1 MRDATPRTSD
11 RERRNW
17 ARRFDW
23 LELRCQ
29 DRVRVRRTASELESS
44 PIVIESQLS
53 SSRSKSPELT
63 RRRRLWLSESDIVLG
78 LFRVHVVPR
87 GAASPAET
95 CAARGSFPPVER
107 SAGGDRQSLVEPR
120 KRDHSK
126 DDQDFRFRQ
135 VPWRDETRFV
145 IFSIAITILG
155 DRRSSTRTHQQK
167 PRRWNCRTCLA
178 REMHIIIKP
187 RSATFPVWNPI
198 WSVRDLTTHP
208 LTLTVLRA
216 ARALFVLRS
225 ALL

>member
-63 RRRRLWLSESDIVLG
+63 RRRRLWLSESDIALG

-107 SAGGDRQSLVEPR
+107 SAGCATVVEPR
-120 KRDHSK
+120 KRDQSK

-145 IFSIAITILG
+145 IFSVAITILG

-178 REMHIIIKP
+178 REMHIIKP

>member
-63 RRRRLWLSESDIVLG
+63 RRRRLWLSESDIALG

-107 SAGGDRQSLVEPR
+107 SAGCARCGAEKTRPLQRCPR
-120 KRDHSK
+120 T
-126 DDQDFRFRQ
+126 FRFRQ

-145 IFSIAITILG
+145 IFSEAITILG
-155 DRRSSTRTHQQK
+155 VRGASTRTHQQK

-187 RSATFPVWNPI
+187 RSATFPDWNPI

>member
-63 RRRRLWLSESDIVLG
+63 RRRRLWLSESDIALG

-95 CAARGSFPPVER
+95 RPAGLSPPWRGRYWWWTRENATTPKMPT
-107 SAGGDRQSLVEPR
+107 
-120 KRDHSK
+120 
-126 DDQDFRFRQ
+126 DFRFRQ

-145 IFSIAITILG
+145 IFSVAITILG

-178 REMHIIIKP
+178 REMHIIKP
-187 RSATFPVWNPI
+187 RSATFPAWNPI

>member
-1 MRDATPRTSD
+1 MTAGWTASWKNSHASIVPPVLQGLHTSGHSRVMRDATPRTSD

-63 RRRRLWLSESDIVLG
+63 RRRRLWLSESDIALG

-107 SAGGDRQSLVEPR
+107 SAGCARQWWVEPR

-126 DDQDFRFRQ
+126 DAHGLPLSAGSLERRNEIRHIFRSDHDF
-135 VPWRDETRFV
+135 
-145 IFSIAITILG
+145 G
-155 DRRSSTRTHQQK
+155 
-167 PRRWNCRTCLA
+167 
-178 REMHIIIKP
+178 
-187 RSATFPVWNPI
+187 
-198 WSVRDLTTHP
+198 
-208 LTLTVLRA
+208 
-216 ARALFVLRS
+216 
-225 ALL
+225 

>member
-95 CAARGSFPPVER
+95 CAARGSFPPVETR
-107 SAGGDRQSLVEPR
+107 ATVVEPR

-135 VPWRDETRFV
+135 VPLERRNEIRH
-145 IFSIAITILG
+145 IFHSDHDFG
-155 DRRSSTRTHQQK
+155 
-167 PRRWNCRTCLA
+167 
-178 REMHIIIKP
+178 
-187 RSATFPVWNPI
+187 
-198 WSVRDLTTHP
+198 
-208 LTLTVLRA
+208 
-216 ARALFVLRS
+216 
-225 ALL
+225 

>member
-63 RRRRLWLSESDIVLG
+63 RRRRLWLSESDIALG

-107 SAGGDRQSLVEPR
+107 SAGCARQWWSRENATTP
-120 KRDHSK
+120 KMPT
-126 DDQDFRFRQ
+126 DFRFRQ

-145 IFSIAITILG
+145 IFSVAITILG

-167 PRRWNCRTCLA
+167 PSRWNCRTCLA
-178 REMHIIIKP
+178 REMHIIKP
-187 RSATFPVWNPI
+187 RSATFPAWNPI

>member
-63 RRRRLWLSESDIVLG
+63 RRRRLWLSESDIALG
-78 LFRVHVVPR
+78 LFLESRWR
-87 GAASPAET
+87 GRQRRR
-95 CAARGSFPPVER
+95 ARDSGGAPEKTRPVQR
-107 SAGGDRQSLVEPR
+107 LP
-120 KRDHSK
+120 K
-126 DDQDFRFRQ
+126 DFLFRQ
-135 VPWRDETRFV
+135 VHWRDETRFG
-145 IFSIAITILG
+145 IFSVAIMILG
-155 DRRSSTRTHQQK
+155 VSALSCSTHEQK
-167 PRRWNCRTCLA
+167 REAEKVELPRARTCLA
-178 REMHIIIKP
+178 RVMHKP
-187 RSATFPVWNPI
+187 QSATFPAWNPI
-198 WSVRDLTTHP
+198 WSVRDLIRDLTTHP
-208 LTLTVLRA
+208 LTLAVLRA
-216 ARALFVLRS
+216 ARTLFVLRS

>member
-63 RRRRLWLSESDIVLG
+63 RRRRLWLSESDIALG

-95 CAARGSFPPVER
+95 RPAGLSPPWRGRQEARDS
-107 SAGGDRQSLVEPR
+107 GGAEKTTTP
-120 KRDHSK
+120 KMPK
-126 DDQDFRFRQ
+126 DFRFRK

-145 IFSIAITILG
+145 IFSVAITILG
-155 DRRSSTRTHQQK
+155 DRGSSTRTHQQK

-178 REMHIIIKP
+178 REMHIIKP
-187 RSATFPVWNPI
+187 RSATFPARNPI

-208 LTLTVLRA
+208 LTLTVFRP